1 MPPFKF
7 LILRYLKIGQ
17 TKALWSGGEIDK
29 KSFTWQ
35 QNLNRSD
42 DENNLLIIRQQGPG
56 HSFSRHNVTWQTCG
70 HEHKQW
76 HTNNVTILNSLW
88 MVNNNAC
95 INNLFKFF

>member
-17 TKALWSGGEIDK
+17 TKALWSAGEIDK

-35 QNLNRSD
+35 PNLNCSD

-70 HEHKQW
+70 HEHKQC
-76 HTNNVTILNSLW
+76 HTNNDTQTMSHKQFHNSK
-88 MVNNNAC
+88 
-95 INNLFKFF
+95 LFVHGQ

>member
-17 TKALWSGGEIDK
+17 TKALWSAGEIDK

-35 QNLNRSD
+35 PNLNCSD
-42 DENNLLIIRQQGPG
+42 DENNLLIIRQQGLG

-70 HEHKQW
+70 HEHKQC
-76 HTNNVTILNSLW
+76 HTIILNSLY
-88 MVNNNAC
+88 MVNNDAC
-95 INNLFKFF
+95 INNLFKF